1 MHAHRRQ
8 ILKAAGAAAAI
19 AIAPRAA
26 WAAYPEKPIRLV
38 VPFGPGGNADIV
50 ARLFGERMAEALG
63 QPIVVDNRAG
73 AGGSLGAE
81 LVARAAPVV
90 LESGRDWGDDEPV
103 TPTAAA
109 GMASLA

>member
-19 AIAPRAA
+19 AITPRAA

-81 LVARAAPVV
+81 LVARAAPD
-90 LESGRDWGDDEPV
+90 GEPV
-103 TPTAAA
+103 CA
-109 GMASLA
+109 GQAGV

>member
-50 ARLFGERMAEALG
+50 ARLFGEWRFLSRREF
-63 QPIVVDNRAG
+63 VVAWR
-73 AGGSLGAE
+73 
-81 LVARAAPVV
+81 
-90 LESGRDWGDDEPV
+90 
-103 TPTAAA
+103 
-109 GMASLA
+109 